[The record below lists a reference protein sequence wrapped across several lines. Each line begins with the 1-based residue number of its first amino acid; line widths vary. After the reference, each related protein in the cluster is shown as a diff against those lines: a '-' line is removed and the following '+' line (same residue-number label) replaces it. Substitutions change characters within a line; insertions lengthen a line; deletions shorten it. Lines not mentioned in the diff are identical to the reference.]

1 MRLLGLWTPGEAHV
15 LQHGRLAVDA
25 SLAQDGATEFS
36 LPVLGPY
43 AVVDLTAAK

>member
-1 MRLLGLWTPGEAHV
+1 VLEAGKV
-15 LQHGRLAVDA
+15 AVDA
-25 SLAQDGATEFS
+25 LVVEGGATEFS